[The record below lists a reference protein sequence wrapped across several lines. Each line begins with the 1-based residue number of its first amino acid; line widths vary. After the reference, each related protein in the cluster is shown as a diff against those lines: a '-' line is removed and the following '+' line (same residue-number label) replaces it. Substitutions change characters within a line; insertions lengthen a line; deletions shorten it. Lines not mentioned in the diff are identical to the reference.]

1 MKKSLQ
7 ALLLVTTAV
16 TTAPALAADLLEI
29 YRQAQLNDA
38 RFGAAQAQ
46 YQAQQE
52 RLPQA
57 RAGLL
62 PNINFDANYNYNDID
77 VQYQGP
83 ANTFNSGRRNYDA
96 YEYGVSL
103 VQPVYRRQNSL
114 AVDQAVVQV
123 AQAATELDLAG
134 QDLILRTAQAY
145 FDVLLARFNLRS
157 ERSQQE
163 ALAEQL
169 EQAKRNFVV
178 GTATITDQR
187 EAQAR
192 YDLTVARVIGAEND
206 LQVAK
211 QALEV
216 LTGAPVTAPLAGL
229 QQDVEFSAPTP
240 KSIEAWVQQSYA
252 TNLEVLR
259 AQQSLEI
266 ARTEVQRQR
275 AGHQPTL
282 DLVGS
287 VTESS
292 QDSSAFGV
300 GSDTTAGVIG
310 VELNL
315 PLYQGGAIRS
325 RTREAIGQQDR
336 AAQELE
342 NTRREV
348 AQSTRE
354 AYLGVT
360 LGIAQVSAFEQAVA
374 STELQLEST
383 KLGQEV
389 GVRTAVDVLNA
400 ESQLTIARRD
410 FAQSV
415 YNTILSQLRLQA
427 AVGRLVEADLLNINN
442 LLEPESPSN

>member
-1 MKKSLQ
+1 MKTSFQ
-7 ALLLVTTAV
+7 ALFVLVTVAGTTPVLAV
-16 TTAPALAADLLEI
+16 DLLDI
-29 YRQAQLNDA
+29 YREAQLNDA
-38 RFGAAQAQ
+38 RFGAAKAQ

-57 RAGLL
+57 RSGLL
-62 PNINFDANYNYNDID
+62 PNINFDANFNYNDID
-77 VQYQGP
+77 IQYTSG
-83 ANTFNSGRRNYDA
+83 AFNSGRRDYEA
-96 YEYGVSL
+96 YEYGVNL
-103 VQPVYRRQNSL
+103 IQPVYRRQNTL

-123 AQAATELDLAG
+123 AQSATELDLAG

-145 FDVLLARFNLRS
+145 FDVLLARFNLRA
-157 ERSQQE
+157 ERAQQT

-192 YDLTVARVIGAEND
+192 YDLTVARVIAAEND
-206 LQVAK
+206 QLVAK

-216 LTGAPVTAPLAGL
+216 LTGAPVKAQLAGL
-229 QQDVEFSAPTP
+229 QPNVKFTPPTP
-240 KSIEAWVQQSYA
+240 KNIEAWVEQSYA

-266 ARTEVQRQR
+266 ARTEVRRQR

-287 VTESS
+287 VTESH
-292 QDSSAFGV
+292 QGSSAFGV

-348 AQSTRE
+348 AQATRA

-374 STELQLEST
+374 STQLQLEST

-400 ESQLTIARRD
+400 QSQLTIARRD

-427 AVGRLVEADLLNINN
+427 AVGRLVEADLLNIND
-442 LLEPESPSN
+442 LLVPQSSSN